1 MKDVMLVKL
10 LIVLYVGTPILL
22 ATVHSPLLCDL
33 GGFWDVLVLVSSWP
47 SLYPQHCP
55 MVIFP
60 IPVGIGL
67 GRGRGT
73 TVIST

>member
-47 SLYPQHCP
+47 SILNIAQW
-55 MVIFP
+55 
-60 IPVGIGL
+60 L
-67 GRGRGT
+67 
-73 TVIST
+73 SSLSQWA